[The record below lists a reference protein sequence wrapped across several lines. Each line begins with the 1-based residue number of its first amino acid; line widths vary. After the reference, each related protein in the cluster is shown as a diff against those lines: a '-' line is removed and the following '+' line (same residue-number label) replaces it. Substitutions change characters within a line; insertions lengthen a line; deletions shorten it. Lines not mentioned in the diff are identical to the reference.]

1 MNNLEKI
8 KNDHGNGFVNIAVN
22 NNIESKKNIAI
33 KDIHSTTNF
42 PTTVC
47 SKILETYQAPF
58 NSTVVENLLK
68 NNFNIIGTTNMD
80 EFAMGSTTRTSIY
93 GPTDNA
99 YDVDKIPGG
108 SSGGSAYVVGKGLVD
123 YATGTD
129 TGGSVRQPA
138 AYNGIYGMKPTYG
151 LISRYGTVSFA
162 SSFDTIGPMTKT
174 LEQNIELLN
183 CLISNDEK
191 DQTNFVPENFDLKK
205 SFNEKISG
213 MKIGLMVDWLNEID
227 GEIKTAILTQ
237 VEKLK
242 KLGAEIIEI
251 KIPSTKYSFELYMVL
266 AYSEASSNLA
276 RYDGF
281 RYGYYHENN
290 TYKKTRTLFGEEVK
304 KRLIIGSYFLSSENA
319 LKYFDKALKLR
330 KKMENDF
337 LEKFNEVSVIIG
349 PTTPNLPFNKNEN
362 MNSKENYL
370 SDEFV
375 IPANLVGFPALNIPI
390 GLTKNNL
397 PIGMQIMSW
406 KYNEH
411 LIYQVANNL
420 KGDNNE

>member
-1 MNNLEKI
+1 MNKDILNDININL
-8 KNDHGNGFVNIAVN
+8 GNGFVKISDNIKLDN
-22 NNIESKKNIAI
+22 KKNIAI
-33 KDIHSTTNF
+33 KDIHSNIFF

-47 SKILETYQAPF
+47 SKILENYTAPF

-68 NNFNIIGTTNMD
+68 HNFNIIGTTNMD
-80 EFAMGSTTRTSIY
+80 EFAMGSTTRNSVY

-99 YDVDKIPGG
+99 YNSELVPGG
-108 SSGGSAYVVGKGLVD
+108 SSGGSAYVVAKGFVD

-162 SSFDTIGPMTKT
+162 SSFDTMGPLTKT
-174 LEQNIELLN
+174 LEQNMELLE
-183 CLISNDEK
+183 CLVSNDEK
-191 DQTNFVPENFDLKK
+191 DQTNFVPED
-205 SFNEKISG
+205 FNIRKTLNNSIKG
-213 MKIGLMVDWLNEID
+213 MKIGVMIDWLKEID
-227 GEIKTAILTQ
+227 LEIKTAILEQ
-237 VEKLK
+237 IEKLK
-242 KLGAEIIEI
+242 NLGAEIVEI
-251 KIPSTKYSFELYMVL
+251 KIPLTKYSFELYMVL
-266 AYSEASSNLA
+266 AYSEASSNLS

-281 RYGYYHENN
+281 RYGYSCND
-290 TYKKTRTLFGEEVK
+290 YKKTRSLFGEEVK
-304 KRLIIGSYFLSSENA
+304 KRLIIGSYFLSSENE

-337 LEKFNEVSVIIG
+337 LEKFQEVEVIIG
-349 PTTPNLPFNKNEN
+349 PTTPNLPFKKEET
-362 MNSKENYL
+362 MNSKNNYL

-375 IPANLVGFPALNIPI
+375 IPANLVGFPALNTPI
-390 GLTKNNL
+390 GFTKEKL